1 MRVTF
6 GYQGGPG
13 AVDDTV
19 ESRLGAVTGGVLAES
34 LSNISMSIRSIYTR
48 NIKAHIWQLSRLQE
62 RCHQERNERY
72 LESLVLTISHYSPMA
87 LKSACWLKAL
97 EPSSR
102 IHDDSK
108 PNWSLSLFMYVPST
122 GLASADVELQPQRS
136 GHCPT

>member
-19 ESRLGAVTGGVLAES
+19 ESRLTGGVLAES

-72 LESLVLTISHYSPMA
+72 LESLVLTISH
-87 LKSACWLKAL
+87 
-97 EPSSR
+97 
-102 IHDDSK
+102 
-108 PNWSLSLFMYVPST
+108 
-122 GLASADVELQPQRS
+122 
-136 GHCPT
+136 